1 VGAHEE
7 RKELLDALEDIA
19 ERVVVPSLDR
29 LLQHEPVEGR
39 RDGLVVKGVAALGGV
54 VRPLVDRPHRLPE
67 QLVQR
72 PFVLDRHAPRAGGDG
87 FHQRAEV
94 MAVDVGGPRH
104 GGRRLRIDDGG
115 GQARLLVLEVH
126 VDGLGVV
133 LPAHRTLFFC
143 DGIHAARYSPCR

>member
-1 VGAHEE
+1 MGAHEE
-7 RKELLDALEDIA
+7 LEELLDAPEDIV

-39 RDGLVVKGVAALGGV
+39 RDALVVKGVAALGGV

-94 MAVDVGGPRH
+94 MAVDVRGPRH

-126 VDGLGVV
+126 VDGLGVI
-133 LPAHRTLFFC
+133 LPAHVMALIKNSIYGTERRC
-143 DGIHAARYSPCR
+143 CR